1 MTMLDRMRRHKGWLK
16 WSLAIVV
23 LAFILLYIPSFLGDR
38 SQFSSSEVVAKIE
51 GHEITAGEF
60 RKAYQAQ
67 LQAYR
72 GAYGGKISE
81 QMLRQLGIDQQI
93 LQQLVG
99 ERAALA
105 EARRRGITV
114 TNDEVAQRILTL
126 PAFQENG
133 RFIGEARY
141 RLILSMQQPPLTPEE
156 FEDQVRKSLVI
167 GKLRSALT
175 DWVTVSDADVQAE
188 YNRRNGK
195 VKLEVVPIVADK
207 FRNQVQVSDAEVAA
221 HFDAHKADYKVG
233 EKRRA
238 RYLLVD
244 VDAMRSRVVVT
255 PREIERFYNE
265 NIDMYST
272 PEQVRASHI
281 LLKAGEG
288 KDEAAVKAKAEEV
301 LKEAKAP
308 GADFA
313 ALAKKYSGDEAT
325 AKNGGDLDYF
335 SRGRMVPEFDQVA
348 FSLEPGQISDLVKTE
363 YGYHIIKVT
372 DKKPATTKT
381 LDEVRPQIA
390 DQLTW
395 ERAQT
400 KASQLADTLEKE
412 IRKPADLDKAAR
424 DNSLKVQESGYVTRD
439 EPVMAIGASP
449 EISAEIFGLAD
460 GQVSGALRTQR
471 GYAFVTV
478 NGKQAPHVPTLD
490 EVRVKV
496 RDDLSRQKAFD
507 IAQQKA
513 SQVAAEVTS
522 GADMQKAAKSAGLEA
537 KTTELIP
544 RESPIPDVGI
554 SPQVDAVAFS
564 LPQGVVSQ
572 PIRTDNA
579 IVVVRVV
586 DKKEPTP
593 AEYAADKEKTRD
605 DLVNERRNR
614 FFNAYM
620 VKAEQ
625 SMSITVNR
633 EALQRVL
640 GG

>member
-23 LAFILLYIPSFLGDR
+23 LAFILLYIPSFLGNR
-38 SQFSSSEVVAKIE
+38 SQFSSSEVVAKVE

-67 LQAYR
+67 LRAYR

-81 QMLRQLGIDQQI
+81 QILKQLGIDQQI
-93 LQQLVG
+93 LQQLVD

-114 TNDEVAQRILTL
+114 TDDEVAQRILTL

-141 RLILSMQQPPLTPEE
+141 RQILGMQQPPLTPEE
-156 FEDQVRKSLVI
+156 FEDQVRKSFVI

-195 VKLEVVPIVADK
+195 VKLEVVPILADK
-207 FRNQVQVSDAEVAA
+207 FRNQVQASDAEVAA
-221 HFDAHKADYKVG
+221 YFDAHKADYKVG

-265 NIDMYST
+265 NIEMYST

-381 LDEVRPQIA
+381 PDEVRPQIV

-424 DNSLKVQESGYVTRD
+424 DNGLKVQESGYVTRD
-439 EPVMAIGASP
+439 EPIMAIGASP
-449 EISAEIFGLAD
+449 EISAEIFSLAD

-478 NGKQAPHVPTLD
+478 TGKQAPHAPTLD
-490 EVRVKV
+490 EVRDKV

-513 SQVAAEVTS
+513 SQVAAEVKS

-614 FFNAYM
+614 FFSAYM
-620 VKAEQ
+620 VKAQQ
-625 SMSITVNR
+625 SMNITVNR